1 MTSCMQYQQDRSTYI
16 FSHGHKLEAVM
27 DEIMFVVWRIEKSQ
41 GVDET
46 IASHLDERPIME
58 YLIGERRVD
67 VELHMVIARHPPTQ
81 II

>member
-1 MTSCMQYQQDRSTYI
+1 
-16 FSHGHKLEAVM
+16 M